1 MGSNL
6 RAPCNRSA
14 HLPFYNPAPPCLP
27 PPRTPLCLPGT
38 NAADGLFYNSSAPG
52 GSSWEQQLVAGGN
65 GDGSL
70 TYPGRPS
77 EIGGSTFVPVAS
89 LRLKHIRDG
98 LEDMEYMLLLEELLG
113 SRVAALQIVDGI
125 VRTAYDFEHEAGPML
140 AAREALAD
148 RIEAALASPV
158 D

>member
-1 MGSNL
+1 
-6 RAPCNRSA
+6 
-14 HLPFYNPAPPCLP
+14 
-27 PPRTPLCLPGT
+27 
-38 NAADGLFYNSSAPG
+38 
-52 GSSWEQQLVAGGN
+52 
-65 GDGSL
+65 
-70 TYPGRPS
+70 
-77 EIGGSTFVPVAS
+77 
-89 LRLKHIRDG
+89 
-98 LEDMEYMLLLEELLG
+98 MEYMLLLEELLG